1 MATVTKTYTENLFAA
16 TSSTWTLTFTGVNA
30 TASGTTFTMT
40 SPTVTAKY
48 VGSNKG
54 RAYTYVKL
62 SIYNGP
68 TDVEYSLT
76 NTYAHIS
83 WASGE
88 SKTVTKIG
96 THTATHNTAWYFT
109 SSNKTSRTVNVA
121 CTLEK
126 VVLESDNAKNTNIN
140 SYYADSSVS
149 LGTIA
154 TITLDAP
161 PTFTAAV
168 TSSGTY
174 YSNVST
180 YKVNVSDLSA
190 KYGGTISNVTLT
202 IGNQTASRTTNGEL
216 SIALDSAGTFTP
228 TVTVTDS
235 RGQTTTKQMP
245 AITVNAYAAPT
256 VLFSVERTQSNGKPD
271 DESTTHATIVA
282 SFKFTNAVAT
292 LTAPTVTVNGTSV
305 SPTWYS
311 TRAADGTLS
320 GSITWSSVKN
330 TDTVYGVIS
339 GTYAIGD
346 SYTVGIT
353 PKDNKRTG
361 GQVTAL
367 LPPAFFTID
376 FLAGGKGITFGQ
388 LATQVGFW
396 CAMDMYLHGHKVPVF
411 YESASAPTASEGENG
426 DVWIQYS

>member
-1 MATVTKTYTENLFAA
+1 MAETNVSWYD
-16 TSSTWTLTFTGVNA
+16 SITWGGLTFNVWVNA
-30 TASGTTFTMT
+30 TSPIAISVTGPTFKFTNVGTVQAKATCSDSAFFPASISFSTEIFDASGTDRYDT
-40 SPTVTAKY
+40 SSFDTGAV
-48 VGSNKG
+48 
-54 RAYTYVKL
+54 
-62 SIYNGP
+62 
-68 TDVEYSLT
+68 YS
-76 NTYAHIS
+76 NTY
-83 WASGE
+83 G
-88 SKTVTKIG
+88 
-96 THTATHNTAWYFT
+96 TATANLYGASFNTSDYFNSRNST
-109 SSNKTSRTVNVA
+109 TRTISFTRRIRSATVRNGTYSYGSISPPKTMSTYSV
-121 CTLEK
+121 TL
-126 VVLESDNAKNTNIN
+126 N
-140 SYYADSSVS
+140 
-149 LGTIA
+149 
-154 TITLDAP
+154 AP
-161 PTFTAAV
+161 PTFTAAA
-168 TSSGTY
+168 TSTGPY
-174 YSNVST
+174 YANVST

-202 IGNQTASRTTNGEL
+202 IGNQTVSRTTNGEL

-320 GSITWSSVKN
+320 GSVTWSSVKN

-411 YESASAPTASEGENG
+411 YESTSAPTASEGENG